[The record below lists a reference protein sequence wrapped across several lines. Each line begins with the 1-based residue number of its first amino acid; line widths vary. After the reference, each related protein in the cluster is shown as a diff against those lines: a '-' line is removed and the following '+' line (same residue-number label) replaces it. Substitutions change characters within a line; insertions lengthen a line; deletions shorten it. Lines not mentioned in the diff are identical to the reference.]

1 MGLDVARKKSI
12 ECEPLLH
19 EKKVLVVW
27 GIKGGVGKSTVSA
40 LLASASANIRSAKTL
55 LVDTDFRDGAS
66 RFFLGEEARKLKGWY
81 DVLIEGGTLDKFIH
95 TVSPNLHVIP
105 SGTLDSALKF
115 SSLIAKKG
123 VEKVAR
129 LIANTLLQ
137 IQEDYEQI
145 ILDSPVTSF
154 VDIPILKCN
163 ISTLNA
169 DSVLL
174 SQASLGEV
182 QRTLNIALSVL
193 GIKPLLFVIN
203 QVHPK
208 ILTDANERRLIIGA
222 IFNII
227 QRGIKAIA
235 LPLHGSL
242 YKEIRWRSSTVK
254 AIVECFSFLLWGI
267 GEPKT
272 CVLATSGLVD
282 EDMIKQISAIEF

>member
-1 MGLDVARKKSI
+1 MGPDVARKRAI
-12 ECEPLLH
+12 ECEPLLR

-27 GIKGGVGKSTVSA
+27 GIKGGVGKSTISA
-40 LLASASANIRSAKTL
+40 LLAYASSNIRSKKTL

-95 TVSPNLHVIP
+95 AVSPTLHVIP

-115 SSLIAKKG
+115 SSLIAKEG

-129 LIANTLLQ
+129 MVASTLLQ
-137 IQEDYEQI
+137 IQEDYDQI

-154 VDIPILKCN
+154 ADIPILKCN
-163 ISTLNA
+163 IQTLNA

-182 QRTLNIALSVL
+182 QRTLNIAISVL
-193 GIKPLLFVIN
+193 GIKPVLFVIN

-208 ILTDANERRLIIGA
+208 ILTDMTERRLIVAALI
-222 IFNII
+222 NII
-227 QRGIKAIA
+227 QKGIRAIA
-235 LPLHGSL
+235 IPLHGSL
-242 YKEIRWRSSTVK
+242 YKEIRWRSSTVR
-254 AIVECFSFLLWGI
+254 AIVECLSFMLWGV
-267 GEPKT
+267 GEPKS
-272 CVLATSGLVD
+272 CILATSGLID
-282 EDMIKQISAIEF
+282 EDLIKQLSAARS